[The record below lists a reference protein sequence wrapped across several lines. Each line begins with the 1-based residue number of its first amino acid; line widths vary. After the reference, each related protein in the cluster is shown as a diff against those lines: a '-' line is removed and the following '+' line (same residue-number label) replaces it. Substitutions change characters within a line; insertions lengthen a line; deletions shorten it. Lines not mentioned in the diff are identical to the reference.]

1 MNLLPPNL
9 QIERLKRGTVEI
21 ISEEE
26 LKERI
31 EKSQV
36 ERRPLRVKAGFDPT
50 TKDIHLGH
58 TVILQKLRTFQ
69 DLGHVVYLI
78 VGDFTAR
85 IGDPSGRNEARPY
98 VDEKTIEENARTY
111 TEQAFKILDK
121 RRTRVFFNS
130 SWYEKM
136 SLRDILNVLR
146 RYTVARMLERD
157 DFSRRMQE
165 QRPISM
171 LEFIYPLLQGYDSV
185 KIEADIELGGTDQ
198 KFNLIVGRTLQS
210 SFGQKPQVVITLPL
224 LVGLDG
230 KNKMSKSLGNYIG
243 ITEKAEDIFGKVMS
257 LSDELMYE
265 YFNLLTDKDLGEVKS
280 YHPKQAKELLASLIV
295 ERFYNKEEAERQR
308 ERFNN
313 LFSRKKTDKVSLPQ
327 VFIAPEG
334 NDIFTIAE
342 KAGVNMSRNQIRR
355 LIQQG
360 GVSFNDSKIKNE
372 KTVIKSEGVLRL
384 GKKVFLEIKIS

>member
-130 SWYEKM
+130 SWYGKM

-327 VFIAPEG
+327 VFITPEG

-360 GVSFNDSKIKNE
+360 GVSFNDSKIKSE

>member
-130 SWYEKM
+130 SWYGKM

-265 YFNLLTDKDLGEVKS
+265 YFNLLTDRDLGEVKS

-313 LFSRKKTDKVSLPQ
+313 LFSRKKTDKIGLPQ